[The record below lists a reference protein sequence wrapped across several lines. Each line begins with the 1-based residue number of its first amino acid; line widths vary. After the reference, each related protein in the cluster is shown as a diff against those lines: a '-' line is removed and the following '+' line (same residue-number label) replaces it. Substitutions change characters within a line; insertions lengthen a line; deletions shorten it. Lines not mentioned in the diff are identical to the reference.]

1 MPQSEYY
8 LLLLVLAQFS
18 TFVRRKKE
26 KIPNSLKEK
35 QNTKILISTCGGD
48 VKMNIDLI
56 SGLDLKYE
64 SVVSQSKKV
73 FFDVIKQGK

>member
-1 MPQSEYY
+1 
-8 LLLLVLAQFS
+8 
-18 TFVRRKKE
+18 
-26 KIPNSLKEK
+26 
-35 QNTKILISTCGGD
+35 
-48 VKMNIDLI
+48 MNIDLI

>member
-1 MPQSEYY
+1 MSQSEYY

-48 VKMNIDLI
+48 EKMNIDLI

>member
-1 MPQSEYY
+1 MF
-8 LLLLVLAQFS
+8 LLSLVHLLEG
-18 TFVRRKKE
+18 KKR